1 MALLQAN
8 DLYAG
13 YGETEILHGVS
24 IHLDPNEFIAI
35 IGPNGAGKSTL
46 IKAII
51 GLIKP
56 NRGSVVYRD
65 RAITGSNPEDLVSAG
80 LAYIPQMSNT
90 FATLTVRENLEMGA
104 ITRRRS
110 WTARLR
116 PDRVWHEVMHLIG
129 RAPTKPVRSGPSVD
143 MNGEAIRPFTREEFE
158 NRIQDVCGIFPNLLP
173 KLDTK
178 VVTLSGGEQQMV
190 ALARALVLDPKVL
203 LVDEPSAGLA
213 PRLVGTIFQKIK
225 EINEHGVGIV
235 LVEQNARKA
244 LSLAH
249 RGYVLEAGKNRY
261 EGPGQT
267 LLNDPQVGRLYLGG

>member
-1 MALLQAN
+1 MPFLEAK

-24 IHLDPNEFIAI
+24 MRLDPAEFIAI

-46 IKAII
+46 IKTII

-56 NRGSVVYRD
+56 HRGTIVFKD
-65 RAITGSNPEDLVSAG
+65 RTITGSNPEDLVVSG
-80 LAYIPQMSNT
+80 LAYIPQTNNT
-90 FATLTVRENLEMGA
+90 FPTLTVRENLEMGA
-104 ITRRRS
+104 ITRRPS
-110 WTARLR
+110 WTSALH
-116 PDRVWHEVMHLIG
+116 PDRLLTQMQRLVRVG
-129 RAPTKPVRSGPSVD
+129 RREPPDPPAEGSEQDG
-143 MNGEAIRPFTREEFE
+143 TRAMYSRDEFE
-158 NRIQDVCGIFPNLLP
+158 GRVEQVCGIFPNLTA
-173 KLDTK
+173 KLETK
-178 VVTLSGGEQQMV
+178 VQTLSGGEQQMV
-190 ALARALVLDPKVL
+190 ALARALVLDPQVL

-213 PRLVGTIFQKIK
+213 PRLVTTIFQKIQ
-225 EINEHGVGIV
+225 EINEHGVGVV

-261 EGPGQT
+261 EGPGQA

>member
-1 MALLQAN
+1 MSILEAS

-24 IHLDPNEFIAI
+24 MRLESDEFITI

-56 NRGSVVYRD
+56 HRCRVMYRD
-65 RAITGSNPEDLVSAG
+65 KVITGSNPENLVSAG
-80 LAYIPQMSNT
+80 LAYIPQTSNT
-90 FATLTVRENLEMGA
+90 FPSLTVRENLEMGA
-104 ITRRRS
+104 ITRRLS
-110 WTARLR
+110 FTSELR
-116 PDRVWHEVMHLIG
+116 PDRVWQRMHRLVLRARG
-129 RAPTKPVRSGPSVD
+129 REEAVEASSDTGPAGV
-143 MNGEAIRPFTREEFE
+143 RPFTREEFDS
-158 NRIQDVCGIFPNLLP
+158 RIRDICTLFPNLLP

-178 VVTLSGGEQQMV
+178 VLTLSGGEQQMV
-190 ALARALVLDPKVL
+190 ALARALVLDPEVL

-213 PRLVGTIFQKIK
+213 PRLVGLIFQKIK
-225 EINEHGVGIV
+225 EINDQGVGIV

-261 EGPGQT
+261 EGPGQA